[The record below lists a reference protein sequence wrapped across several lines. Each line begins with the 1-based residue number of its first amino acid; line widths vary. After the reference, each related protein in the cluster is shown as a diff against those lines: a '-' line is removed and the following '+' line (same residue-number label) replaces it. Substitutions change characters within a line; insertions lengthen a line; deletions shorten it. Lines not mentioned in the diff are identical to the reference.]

1 MSPFRS
7 LVSACFVGFAVLAL
21 PVSAQTSL
29 IPDIFGGPDP
39 EACKKKCKDVKDQ
52 CQKEIDRLK
61 SACKATGRTLL
72 CDQAKKN
79 GCAASQKYC
88 EAMQQVDFG
97 DSACDPPAPFPE
109 NKPGGSGSGEPH
121 YITFDGLLYDLQ
133 TAGDFVL
140 TETEDGE
147 FAAHVRI
154 EPWTS
159 ATSVQTAIGL
169 RFGDV
174 VINFDS
180 RTGAWTF
187 THGDQ
192 TIDPSQASLTPIG
205 GVIVAEVGVNEYVVL
220 KPDVAS
226 VRFGL
231 HGYLNIDIDLLSGQA
246 SRGLLGD
253 NDGDPLNDLLVP
265 ESTSQRDWIHGPYTD
280 QWRFAENSSLL
291 PYTDG
296 KSAIDYAVEGH
307 PTFPEPISEEAM
319 ANAKQACEAKRL
331 EFPWL
336 VICIHDVALTGDV
349 RFAEGLAKPARPEV
363 QVGLPGKMSLLG
375 DISLD
380 VASNDRPDGEAEPN
394 TEAETAAETDTY
406 LGTETTLGTYSET
419 SVVDFR
425 RWTAVGLSGAV
436 NNSWQIPSSGRSAS
450 VDANLRHP
458 VALMSEQIEGN
469 IKFTTAIRINSA
481 GVSGNKDHIG
491 FLLGA
496 DIQAEGDGQLV
507 DFILV
512 DWKHSDGTYG
522 GQDAPEGWR
531 ISRYQGYLPA
541 ALPKDDMISAFWSQ
555 SNDAL
560 ITPVTSMNTG
570 LPGWAYDTNHIIEIE
585 YSSERILVKD
595 NGRIAI
601 DASGVFPN
609 RGQLGLYNYSQPNVT
624 FSDAELSQ

>member
-1 MSPFRS
+1 MSLSRS
-7 LVSACFVGFAVLAL
+7 FVAALIAGFTVFAL

-79 GCAASQKYC
+79 GCAASEKYC

-97 DSACDPPAPFPE
+97 DSACDPPEPFPE

-140 TETEDGE
+140 AETEDGE

-169 RFGDV
+169 RFADV

-187 THGDQ
+187 INGAQ
-192 TIDPSQASLTPIG
+192 TVDPSQAFLGPIG
-205 GVIVAEVGVNEYVVL
+205 GVIVAKVGENEYVVL

-231 HGYLNIDIDLLSGQA
+231 HGYLNIDIDLLSDQA
-246 SRGLLGD
+246 SRGLLGN
-253 NDGDPLNDLLVP
+253 NDSDPLNDLIVP
-265 ESTSQRDWIHGPYTD
+265 EDNTQRDWIHGPYTD
-280 QWRFAENSSLL
+280 LWRLLENSSLL
-291 PYTDG
+291 PYTEG
-296 KSAIDYAVEGH
+296 KSAADYAVEGH
-307 PTFPEPISEEAM
+307 PTFPEAISEQAM

-331 EFPWL
+331 AFPWI
-336 VICIHDVALTGDV
+336 VISIHDVALTGDI
-349 RFAEGLAKPARPEV
+349 RFAEGLAKPERPDV

-375 DISLD
+375 DISLE
-380 VASNDRPDGEAEPN
+380 VSSNDRTNFETEPDSETKPEAEP
-394 TEAETAAETDTY
+394 ETNAQRETS
-406 LGTETTLGTYSET
+406 LGTYSEIA
-419 SVVDFR
+419 VVDFR
-425 RWTAVGLSGAV
+425 RWTATGLSGAV
-436 NNSWQIPSSGRSAS
+436 NNSWEIPASGRSAS
-450 VDANLRHP
+450 VTANLRHP
-458 VALMSEQIEGN
+458 IALMTEQIEGSL
-469 IKFTTAIRINSA
+469 KFTTGVRIDSA
-481 GVSGNKDHIG
+481 GVAGNKDHIG
-491 FLLGA
+491 LLLGA
-496 DIQAEGDGQLV
+496 NFQAEGDGQLV
-507 DFILV
+507 DFVLV
-512 DWKHSDGTYG
+512 DWKHSVGTYG

-531 ISRYQGYLPA
+531 ISRYQGYLPE
-541 ALPKDDMISAFWSQ
+541 ALSKDDMISAFWSQ

-560 ITPVTSMNTG
+560 ITPITSANAG
-570 LPGWAYDTNHIIEIE
+570 LPGWTYDTNHIIEIE
-585 YSSERILVKD
+585 YSSGRILVKE
-595 NGRIAI
+595 NGRIAL
-601 DASGVFPN
+601 DATGVFPN

-624 FSDAELSQ
+624 FSDAEIAQ